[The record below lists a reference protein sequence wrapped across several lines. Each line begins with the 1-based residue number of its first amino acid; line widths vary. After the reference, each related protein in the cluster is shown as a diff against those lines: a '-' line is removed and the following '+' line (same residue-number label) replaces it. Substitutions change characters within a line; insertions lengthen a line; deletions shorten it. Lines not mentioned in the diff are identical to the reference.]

1 MSKSAISL
9 ENLYF
14 FYEKDKPVLNHIS
27 LDIKEGEFFALL
39 GSNGA
44 GKSTLLRL
52 INGLL
57 KEYSGVIKL
66 FGKNIKEIKK
76 EELFTTVCT
85 VFQDPNDQLFALTV
99 FDDISFGPR
108 NMGLSEKEVNQRVIS
123 SLEAVSLQGF
133 ENRPIK
139 TLSYGQKK
147 RLCIAGVLAMQPRVI
162 LMDEPLSGLDPMG
175 VREIATLLKR
185 LNKEKGLTIVMA
197 THEVDLIP
205 LYVDRVAILSKG
217 NITRLGEPS
226 NVFVG
231 SEELRNA
238 KLRLPYIAKLMEQLK
253 LDGVIDYN
261 KLPLTVG
268 EAKKELLK
276 KLNDNTIF

>member
-1 MSKSAISL
+1 MYKLAISI

-14 FYEKDKPVLNHIS
+14 SYEKGKDILNNIS
-27 LDIKEGEFFALL
+27 LHINTGEFFALL

-57 KEYSGVIKL
+57 KDYRGTIKI
-66 FGKNIKEIKK
+66 FDDDIRKIKRDQ
-76 EELFTTVCT
+76 LFTIVCT

-108 NMGLSEKEVNQRVIS
+108 NMGLSEKEVKERVLS
-123 SLEAVSLQGF
+123 SLVSVGLEGF

-147 RLCIAGVLAMQPRVI
+147 RLCIAGVLAMQPKII

-175 VREIATLLKR
+175 VREIATLLKK
-185 LNKEKGLTIVMA
+185 LNKENGLTIVMA

-217 NITRLGEPS
+217 SITRIGEPA
-226 NVFVG
+226 NVFIG
-231 SEELRNA
+231 SEELKSA

-253 LDGVIDYN
+253 LDGAIDYN

-268 EAKKELLK
+268 EAKKEILK
-276 KLNDNTIF
+276 KIQM

>member
-1 MSKSAISL
+1 MSVHEIAIGIEKLNFSYEKGKEILSNISL
-9 ENLYF
+9 NI
-14 FYEKDKPVLNHIS
+14 NR
-27 LDIKEGEFFALL
+27 GEFFALL

-44 GKSTLLRL
+44 GKSTLLKL
-52 INGLL
+52 MNGLL
-57 KEYSGVIKL
+57 KEYEGTIKI
-66 FGKNIKEIKK
+66 FGEDIRKIKRDQ
-76 EELFTTVCT
+76 LFTIVCT

-99 FDDISFGPR
+99 YEDISFGPR
-108 NMGLSEKEVNQRVIS
+108 NMGLLDKEVKERVMS
-123 SLEAVSLQGF
+123 SLEAVGLQGF

-147 RLCIAGVLAMQPRVI
+147 RLCIAGVLAMQPKII

-175 VREIATLLKR
+175 VREIAMLLKK

-217 NITRLGEPS
+217 KITRLGEPA
-226 NVFVG
+226 NVFSG
-231 SEELRNA
+231 SEELKNA
-238 KLRLPYIAKLMEQLK
+238 KLRLPYVAKLMEQLK
-253 LDGVIDYN
+253 SEGALEYN

-268 EAKKELLK
+268 EAKKEILK
-276 KLNDNTIF
+276 KIQS

>member
-1 MSKSAISL
+1 MYEIAINI

-14 FYEKDKPVLNHIS
+14 SYDKGKDILTDIS
-27 LDIKEGEFFALL
+27 LQIKNGEFFALL

-52 INGLL
+52 MNGLL
-57 KEYSGVIKL
+57 KDYIGTIKI
-66 FGKNIKEIKK
+66 FGEDIKK
-76 EELFTTVCT
+76 IKRDQLFTIVCT
-85 VFQDPNDQLFALTV
+85 VFQDPNDQLFSLTV

-108 NMGLSEKEVNQRVIS
+108 NMGLTENEVKERVFS
-123 SLEAVSLQGF
+123 SLEAVGLLGF

-175 VREIATLLKR
+175 VREIVTLLKK
-185 LNKEKGLTIVMA
+185 LNKEKGITIVMA

-217 NITRLGEPS
+217 SIIRLGEPS
-226 NVFVG
+226 NVFSG
-231 SEELRNA
+231 SEELKNA

-253 LDGVIDYN
+253 LDGAIEY
-261 KLPLTVG
+261 KRLPLTVG

-276 KLNDNTIF
+276 KLNF

>member
-14 FYEKDKPVLNHIS
+14 FYEKDKPVLNRIS

-108 NMGLSEKEVNQRVIS
+108 NMGLSEREVNQRVIS

-147 RLCIAGVLAMQPRVI
+147 RLCIAGVLAMQPRII

-226 NVFVG
+226 TVFVG
-231 SEELRNA
+231 SEELKNA

-276 KLNDNTIF
+276 KLNDNAIF

>member
-1 MSKSAISL
+1 MFKSAISI
-9 ENLYF
+9 ENLCF
-14 FYEKDKPVLNHIS
+14 CYEKDKPVLNHITF
-27 LDIKEGEFFALL
+27 DIKEGEFFALL

-52 INGLL
+52 MNGLL
-57 KEYSGVIKL
+57 KDYSGVIKI
-66 FGKNIKEIKK
+66 FGKNIREIKK
-76 EELFTTVCT
+76 DKLFTIVCT

-99 FDDISFGPR
+99 YEDISFGPR
-108 NMGLSEKEVNQRVIS
+108 NMGLSDKEVDQRVIN
-123 SLEAVSLQGF
+123 SLEAVGLHGF

-185 LNKEKGLTIVMA
+185 LNKEKGLTVVMA

-217 NITRLGEPS
+217 CITRLGEPS
-226 NVFVG
+226 AVFSG
-231 SEELRNA
+231 SEELKNA

-253 LDGVIDYN
+253 LDGAIDYN

-276 KLNDNTIF
+276 KLNNNTIF

>member
-1 MSKSAISL
+1 MCELAINIQ
-9 ENLYF
+9 NLYF
-14 FYEKDKPVLNHIS
+14 SYEKGKEILTDIS
-27 LDIKEGEFFALL
+27 LQIKTGEFFALL

-57 KEYSGVIKL
+57 KDYRGTLKI
-66 FGKNIKEIKK
+66 FGNDIRKIKK
-76 EELFTTVCT
+76 DQLFTIVCT

-99 FDDISFGPR
+99 YDDISFGPR
-108 NMGLSEKEVNQRVIS
+108 NMGLSEKEVKERVLS
-123 SLEAVSLQGF
+123 SLESVGLEGF

-147 RLCIAGVLAMQPRVI
+147 RLCIAGVLAMQPKII

-175 VREIATLLKR
+175 VREIATLLKK
-185 LNKEKGLTIVMA
+185 LNKERGLTIVMA

-217 NITRLGEPS
+217 SITRIGEPS
-226 NVFVG
+226 NVFSG
-231 SEELRNA
+231 SEELKNA

-253 LDGVIDYN
+253 LDGAIDYN

-268 EAKKELLK
+268 EAKKEILK
-276 KLNDNTIF
+276 KIQM

>member
-1 MSKSAISL
+1 MHELAISI

-14 FYEKDKPVLNHIS
+14 SYEKGKEILT
-27 LDIKEGEFFALL
+27 DICLQIQTGEFFALL

-57 KEYSGVIKL
+57 KDYKGIINIFGNDIRKIKRDQ
-66 FGKNIKEIKK
+66 
-76 EELFTTVCT
+76 LFTTVCT

-99 FDDISFGPR
+99 YDDISFGPR
-108 NMGLSEKEVNQRVIS
+108 NMGLSEKEVKERVFS
-123 SLEAVSLQGF
+123 SLESVGLEGF

-147 RLCIAGVLAMQPRVI
+147 RLCIAGVLAMQPKII

-175 VREIATLLKR
+175 VREIATLLKK

-217 NITRLGEPS
+217 SITRIGEPS
-226 NVFVG
+226 CVFSG
-231 SEELRNA
+231 SEELKNA

-253 LDGVIDYN
+253 LDGAIDYN
-261 KLPLTVG
+261 KIPLTVG
-268 EAKKELLK
+268 EAKKEILK
-276 KLNDNTIF
+276 KIQM